1 MFSQVCV
8 NYSVHR
14 KGCAWQGVCVA
25 RRHAWWGRGCAWQEG
40 RGAAWQ
46 GGLNGR
52 WGEGSCM
59 AGEMATAVDGT
70 HPTGRHSCFNVKS
83 HCLTL
88 EWNDTNH
95 IMCSDLK

>member
-14 KGCAWQGVCVA
+14 EGCAWQGVCVA
-25 RRHAWWGRGCAWQEG
+25 RGACMVWEG
-40 RGAAWQ
+40 MCMTGGGTAWQ
-46 GGLNGR
+46 GGMHGR